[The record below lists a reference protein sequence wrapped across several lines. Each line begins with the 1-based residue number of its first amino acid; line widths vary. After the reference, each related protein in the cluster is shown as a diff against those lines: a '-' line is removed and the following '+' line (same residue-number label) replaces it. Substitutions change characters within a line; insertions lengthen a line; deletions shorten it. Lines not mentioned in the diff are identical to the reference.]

1 MIEGALYKDEDMF
14 EGSFIE
20 TLNKEAAMT
29 VRVLIERE
37 VEPGQESRLLQIL
50 TQSRATAM
58 KAKGYISGET
68 LRSVDSPHK
77 FLVLS
82 NWNSVEDWKNW
93 EKAPERSVLQKDL
106 APLLRQE
113 KCSIFSHF

>member
-1 MIEGALYKDEDMF
+1 MSES
-14 EGSFIE
+14 SFIK
-20 TLNKEAAMT
+20 TLNQEAAMT

-50 TQSRATAM
+50 TQSRAKAM

-68 LRSVDSPHK
+68 LRSVKNPST

-82 NWNSVEDWKNW
+82 NWNSVEDWKTW
-93 EKAPERSVLQKDL
+93 EKTPERAALQQDL

-113 KCSIFSHF
+113 RCEIFTHF

>member
-1 MIEGALYKDEDMF
+1 
-14 EGSFIE
+14 
-20 TLNKEAAMT
+20 MT

-50 TQSRATAM
+50 TQARAKAM

-68 LRSVDSPHK
+68 LRSIENPNK
-77 FLVLS
+77 LLVLS
-82 NWNSVEDWKNW
+82 NWNSVEDWKTW
-93 EKAPERSVLQKDL
+93 EKAPERTVLQQEL